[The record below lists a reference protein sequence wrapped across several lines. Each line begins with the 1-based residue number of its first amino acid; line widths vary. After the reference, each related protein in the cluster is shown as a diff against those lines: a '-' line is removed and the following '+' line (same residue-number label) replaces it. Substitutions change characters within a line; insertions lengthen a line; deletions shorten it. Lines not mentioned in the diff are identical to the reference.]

1 VYAVPHREMPHL
13 AVVAQERPHDPRN
26 LLGSNAMWH
35 FIVTSRIAENV
46 SPDKTLVVA
55 GVKQVRRATITLL
68 QKIKILA
75 SQLSASSLCF
85 RRRCHDENK

>member
-26 LLGSNAMWH
+26 LLGSHAMWH
-35 FIVTSRIAENV
+35 FIVAPRIAENV

-55 GVKQVRRATITLL
+55 GGKRASRAIITLL
-68 QKIKILA
+68 KKIKVLA
-75 SQLSASSLCF
+75 SQLSTSSLRF
-85 RRRCHDENK
+85 RRRCHDEHK